1 MYMLV
6 GVPTPLCGSAVFQHG
21 FWTTSSFHAAVGLRA
36 PSSSVQALRANELRP
51 GGRLVIVVPGANED
65 GSSGFENI
73 MNHANV
79 VLNEMVDE
87 GTITADERGRVAL
100 SVWPRSKRD
109 LVAPFAEA
117 GRFRNLVVES
127 CDMSG
132 LPDAAWV
139 EYERGKNT
147 EALVNKHV
155 TFYRSTFVPCLTS
168 ALTHSHDAEARQTF
182 ADRLE

>member
-1 MYMLV
+1 
-6 GVPTPLCGSAVFQHG
+6 
-21 FWTTSSFHAAVGLRA
+21 
-36 PSSSVQALRANELRP
+36 
-51 GGRLVIVVPGANED
+51 LVIVVPGANED